1 MSQRTSRYNPQ
12 DGYHCLDTLDI
23 NGVSEEQTRWPC
35 LWMSTVRWI
44 NAVSTQFASIY
55 YMFLVHNHGTNG
67 IIALNTICVI
77 TDETTVNVSLV
88 LLLDGLQS
96 LAVARRTL
104 QGTTMTCAPF

>member
-1 MSQRTSRYNPQ
+1 M
-12 DGYHCLDTLDI
+12 
-23 NGVSEEQTRWPC
+23 
-35 LWMSTVRWI
+35 
-44 NAVSTQFASIY
+44 STQFASIY